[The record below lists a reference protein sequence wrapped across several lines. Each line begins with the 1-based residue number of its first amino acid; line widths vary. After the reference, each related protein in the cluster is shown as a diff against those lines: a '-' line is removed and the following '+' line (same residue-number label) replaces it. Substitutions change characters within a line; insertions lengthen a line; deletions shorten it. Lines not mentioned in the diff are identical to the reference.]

1 MKLSPDMAQLIY
13 KLQPK
18 FKMMTTS
25 EKKNPAKISKD
36 KKKIALDLTDK
47 NDKITRLTRI
57 QKYN

>member
-25 EKKNPAKISKD
+25 EKNQ
-36 KKKIALDLTDK
+36 
-47 NDKITRLTRI
+47 
-57 QKYN
+57 QKYQKIKKDRIRSHWQEWQDYKIDTYPEI

>member
-25 EKKNPAKISKD
+25 EKNKQKYQKI
-36 KKKIALDLTDK
+36 KKIALDLTDK
-47 NDKITRLTRI
+47 NDKFTRLTRI